1 MAKKLKR
8 VVRPATAEERR
19 RHARIRQQVQQ
30 EFPPLA
36 PPRLNVAADGVG
48 AQVRTAREAQG
59 LTWYKLAKLAGIP
72 NSNTVRDIECGRDVK
87 LSNIQAV
94 AAALGLKV
102 ELVASQPASM

>member
-1 MAKKLKR
+1 MN
-8 VVRPATAEERR
+8 VRRLIRPSTPEERE

-30 EFPPLA
+30 EFPPLNQ
-36 PPRLNVAADGVG
+36 PSLQPVAEGIG
-48 AQVRTAREAQG
+48 AQISAARRAQG

-94 AAALGLKV
+94 AAVLGLRL
-102 ELVASQPASM
+102 ELVKREAAGQPS